1 MPAISFQ
8 QGVALALGAYI
19 DPANS
24 ANNQRFTLVTAA
36 NYNNNGV
43 FGINPRTSKVDNR
56 LSALFHGRLANFS
69 DVGNID
75 FTDGS
80 AGTALGN
87 LPDQPYTLTSRSG
100 NVTDVDL
107 TGYDVVFTG
116 YNATEKQLSYRSG
129 GDINNG
135 GDVSKVERNYHRT
148 GLAIWN
154 KIKK

>member
-1 MPAISFQ
+1 MPAITFQ

-24 ANNQRFTLVTAA
+24 ANNQRFTLVATS

-43 FGINPRTSKVDNR
+43 FGINPRTSQIDNR
-56 LSALFHGRLANFS
+56 LSALFHGRQINNS
-69 DVGNID
+69 DVGNLD
-75 FTDGS
+75 FADGS

-87 LPDQPYTLTSRSG
+87 LPDQPYTLTSTSTS
-100 NVTDVDL
+100 VADADL

-116 YNATEKQLSYRSG
+116 YNATEKQLNYRCG